1 MGGFPRSKMICSSG
15 LFPATAMRTRKSA
28 ASFFSH
34 KFDDDTPKFSFGHK
48 LTLDDVT
55 SWVTKT
61 GGHDSRITWFTVNA
75 PRSPFFLEIAKPLLS
90 VRITGSITVERV
102 AKFIKNSILTKNR
115 NKTGT
120 VRAEMQLRAG
130 LNLRFL
136 YDAKEHIRKKEASM
150 S

>member
-1 MGGFPRSKMICSSG
+1 MVHIERAEI
-15 LFPATAMRTRKSA
+15 AT
-28 ASFFSH
+28 
-34 KFDDDTPKFSFGHK
+34 
-48 LTLDDVT
+48 
-55 SWVTKT
+55 
-61 GGHDSRITWFTVNA
+61 
-75 PRSPFFLEIAKPLLS
+75 FLEIAKPLLS